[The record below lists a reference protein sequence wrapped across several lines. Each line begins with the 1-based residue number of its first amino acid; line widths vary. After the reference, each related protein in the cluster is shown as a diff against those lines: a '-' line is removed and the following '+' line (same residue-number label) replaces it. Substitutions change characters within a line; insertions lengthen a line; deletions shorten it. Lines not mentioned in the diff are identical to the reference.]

1 VKILIVDDAKETR
14 ESLHNIIK
22 MKIDASFEIQE
33 AEDGQEALAIVDTF
47 KPNIILTDILMPK
60 MDGIRFTELIKSNPQ
75 TRDIFIAAITGLSGD
90 EQIQKIYASGVDFY
104 IAKPFQL
111 DDIVARIKV
120 ITSLITKKGS
130 VPEEKPSVVYN
141 SFNDENIKHY
151 FTTFSITQED
161 DIFLIFDYF
170 SKQNVKY
177 NSIAL
182 KDFMVTLVKTYREI
196 EGENKKFDLIIE
208 ESDTFIY
215 ITIEDALF
223 IQAIEYLVKKHTN
236 LVKYKR
242 KEDTISF
249 RINIRAFLFTPKRI
263 LIDDVDKYK
272 DELIS
277 AAELMENCSQEV
289 LQEINTIEEALLD
302 YRAIHEE
309 NYKYVT
315 SLNLVLVK
323 LFDNY
328 AKLFKKVPEFD
339 RVLIALQSVAVL
351 IKESNSEKFDSL
363 INSKLINNIEELN
376 IIVETWIQNV
386 IVNQDS
392 HDIHDND
399 SKIMDI
405 CKVIEE
411 SFS

>member
-1 VKILIVDDAKETR
+1 MKILIVDDAKETR

-90 EQIQKIYASGVDFY
+90 EQIQKIYASGIDFY

-263 LIDDVDKYK
+263 LIDDVGKYK
-272 DELIS
+272 KELIS
-277 AAELMENCSQEV
+277 ATELMENCSQEV

-376 IIVETWIQNV
+376 IVVETWIQNV